1 MGRLPPS
8 TEPEQEA
15 EKGRDPSG
23 GTRARAEARAGGQH
37 KEWASPAAAPRDC
50 PAGTVGRL
58 RRHPTGKR
66 GKETETKKLLS
77 RPW

>member
-1 MGRLPPS
+1 MGQLPPPLNLS
-8 TEPEQEA
+8 RRPRRAVTPEEGPEPGRKHTE
-15 EKGRDPSG
+15 R
-23 GTRARAEARAGGQH
+23 
-37 KEWASPAAAPRDC
+37 ASPAAAPRDC